1 MSKPI
6 WIRLRSVLER
16 DADATSV
23 ELSRESAEEMLAEIK
38 QLTAEA
44 GRMREGV
51 VVAGRLLA
59 ALRDTLAEANA
70 DNERLRATLQRVR
83 RWGSP
88 MVKGYIDGALGRQAG
103 GSDPLVDDQVGENRE
118 LEAQG

>member
-6 WIRLRSVLER
+6 WIRLRSVLKR
-16 DADATSV
+16 DADASSV

-38 QLTAEA
+38 
-44 GRMREGV
+44 RMSDE
-51 VVAGRLLA
+51 
-59 ALRDTLAEANA
+59 N
-70 DNERLRATLQRVR
+70 NKLRAVLQRVR

-103 GSDPLVDDQVGENRE
+103 GNNPLGDDQVGENRE

>member
-1 MSKPI
+1 MPFA
-6 WIRLRSVLER
+6 RS
-16 DADATSV
+16 S
-23 ELSRESAEEMLAEIK
+23 
-38 QLTAEA
+38 

-51 VVAGRLLA
+51 VVAGRLFA

-70 DNERLRATLQRVR
+70 DNERLRATLQRIG

-88 MVKGYIDGALGRQAG
+88 MIKGYIDAALAGRQAG
-103 GSDPLVDDQVGENRE
+103 GSDPLADDQVGEVRE

>member
-38 QLTAEA
+38 RLTAEA

-51 VVAGRLLA
+51 VVAGRLFV

-70 DNERLRATLQRVR
+70 DNERLRAVLQRVR
-83 RWGSP
+83 RFGSP
-88 MVKGYIDGALGRQAG
+88 MIRGYIDGALGRQAG
-103 GSDPLVDDQVGENRE
+103 GSDPLADDTVGSVGKQG
-118 LEAQG
+118 AQG

>member
-1 MSKPI
+1 VSKPI

-38 QLTAEA
+38 
-44 GRMREGV
+44 
-51 VVAGRLLA
+51 RLS
-59 ALRDTLAEANA
+59 DEN
-70 DNERLRATLQRVR
+70 NSLRAVLQRVR

-103 GSDPLVDDQVGENRE
+103 GGDPLADDQVGEVRE